1 MNGIQIFLMMK
12 MKKMN
17 KLLKVNSSCVVYMT
31 AQGQIITEP
40 IDTEAKAVLDWYY
53 RNIPAND

>member
-1 MNGIQIFLMMK
+1 

-40 IDTEAKAVLDWYY
+40 IDTEAKIVLDWYY
-53 RNIPAND
+53 RKIPAND

>member
-1 MNGIQIFLMMK
+1 

-40 IDTEAKAVLDWYY
+40 IDTEAKIALDWYY
-53 RNIPAND
+53 RNIPVND